1 MVKKIVQGTA
11 VILAGLVAITYAL
24 GYNYLF
30 KAVGKTY
37 LLGETGATINDGENF
52 PSNIIAKGTARPWI
66 KDSLYNKT
74 ALTNALGQ
82 NLKASNTASFLVI
95 KEGKIIHESYAVGVN
110 QNTKSNSFSIAKGIT
125 VMLLGKA
132 LEENKIRSLNQK
144 FSDFFPTYNTV
155 EFGKDLTIGDLAKME
170 TGLNWTEDYKN
181 PFGQNA
187 KAYYGNSLEEAVL
200 LRGFKDQPS
209 SKFEYQSGATQ
220 MLGFSLRKSLQRTL
234 AEYASEKLW
243 KPLGMEQNA
252 DWSTDEFGMEK
263 SFCCVHSNARD
274 FAKLG
279 QLFLDEGKV
288 DDLQI
293 INPNH
298 LKQMQTPTKLSKEAY
313 GMGLWINQDAPIKHY
328 YFWGLHGQYIII
340 IPEKQTVIVRTG
352 MFKDQPKDAKGRPAQ
367 VEFLVNQTVENFN

>member
-11 VILAGLVAITYAL
+11 VFLAGLVALTYAL

-30 KAVGKTY
+30 KAVSKTY
-37 LLGETGATINDGENF
+37 LLGESGATINDGENF
-52 PSNIIAKGTARPWI
+52 PSNIIAKGKERPWI
-66 KDSLYNKT
+66 KDSLYNKIT
-74 ALTNALGQ
+74 LTNALDE
-82 NLKASNTASFLVI
+82 NLTESNTSSFLVI
-95 KEGKIIHESYAVGVN
+95 KEGKIIHEAYWDGVN

-132 LEENKIRSLNQK
+132 LEENKIRGLNQK
-144 FSDFFPTYNTV
+144 FSDFFPTYNSV
-155 EFGKDLTIGDLAKME
+155 EFGKDLTIGEIAKME

-181 PFGQNA
+181 PLGQNA

-200 LRGFKDQPS
+200 LRGFKDQPGT
-209 SKFEYQSGATQ
+209 KFEYQSGATQ
-220 MLGFSLRKSLQRTL
+220 MLGFALRKSLQRTL

-243 KPLGMEQNA
+243 KSLGMSQNA

-288 DDLQI
+288 DGLQV
-293 INPNH
+293 INPNY
-298 LKQMQTPTKLSKEAY
+298 LKEMQTPTKLSNGAY
-313 GMGLWINQDAPIKHY
+313 GMGLWINQDAPIEHY
-328 YFWGLHGQYIII
+328 YFWGLYGQYIII
-340 IPEKQTVIVRTG
+340 IPKKQMVIVRTG
-352 MFKDQPKDAKGRPAQ
+352 MFKDQPKDTKGRPQQ
-367 VEFLVNQTVENFN
+367 VEFLVNQTAENFN